1 MTIPSN
7 NNNRYSNG
15 IVLFA
20 HGSGSTRHSPRNGY
34 VVQILQKD
42 GLATLLIDLLTAK
55 EEESDTKAQ
64 NISYKIP

>member
-1 MTIPSN
+1 MEVEVPD
-7 NNNRYSNG
+7 
-15 IVLFA
+15 
-20 HGSGSTRHSPRNGY
+20 SPRNEY